1 MKTLRL
7 FMCITVLSMVFGVTS
22 TFASREHPGIYINND
37 KLDIYAN
44 VSSLGTTLV
53 PMRPIFEKYGMSI
66 EWDNVTKTVTATKE
80 GTVIKLTHNSHDG
93 VINGEKVAL
102 TQVPT
107 LEPSNNIFYV
117 NLRFVS
123 EALGAAVQ
131 WNKTNDDASI
141 YISFPE

>member
-1 MKTLRL
+1 
-7 FMCITVLSMVFGVTS
+7 
-22 TFASREHPGIYINND
+22 
-37 KLDIYAN
+37 
-44 VSSLGTTLV
+44 
-53 PMRPIFEKYGMSI
+53 MRPIFEKYGMSI
-66 EWDNVTKTVTATKE
+66 EWGNVTKTVTATKE

-107 LEPSNNIFYV
+107 LEPNNNIFYV
-117 NLRFVS
+117 NLRFIS